1 MVHLPGRMSR
11 KLRKTA
17 FPLGGGEM
25 KNRENNVSPRGDSLF
40 YNLINFKTM
49 EIKQLHKQLLQNME
63 YFQFAGHVLA
73 M

>member
-1 MVHLPGRMSR
+1 
-11 KLRKTA
+11 
-17 FPLGGGEM
+17 M